1 MVIGLSSDV
10 DRDRSFQVCFAV
22 TSSDK
27 EIVGVIPNILGH
39 DHRLLLIPLPE
50 LRVGDVDGVVMATF
64 RVVDNE
70 ADRCVVSIVGCF
82 CDPLEVDSAEDGAD
96 FIVVGEWLGA
106 DGKLGQ
112 GDFFG
117 RSVFWG

>member
-1 MVIGLSSDV
+1 MVVGLSSDV
-10 DRDRSFQVCFAV
+10 DWDRPLWVCFAV

-39 DHRLLLIPLPE
+39 NHRLLLIPFPVP
-50 LRVGDVDGVVMATF
+50 RVGDVDGVVMATF

-82 CDPLEVDSAEDGAD
+82 CDPVKVDGAERD
-96 FIVVGEWLGA
+96 AECIVVGECVTL
-106 DGKLGQ
+106 L
-112 GDFFG
+112 
-117 RSVFWG
+117 